1 MIGRLGDEQTA
12 HREQSV
18 SRYLIVEQNRTEQNR
33 TEQNRTEQNR
43 TEQNRTE
50 QNRTEQNR
58 TEPSNTAQLIET
70 NCIRQTGCD
79 TTSLS
84 HYHHGD

>member
-33 TEQNRTEQNR
+33 T
-43 TEQNRTE
+43 
-50 QNRTEQNR
+50 
-58 TEPSNTAQLIET
+58 IEHCST
-70 NCIRQTGCD
+70 D
-79 TTSLS
+79 
-84 HYHHGD
+84 